1 MDRSG
6 ELRLCSPCLDAF
18 DYKVNLNMVPA
29 HSITSMRDQ
38 IIAASIQ

>member
-18 DYKVNLNMVPA
+18 VFPVNLNMVPEY
-29 HSITSMRDQ
+29 SL
-38 IIAASIQ
+38 ASVRGQKATVSL

>member
-18 DYKVNLNMVPA
+18 DCKVNLNMVPE
-29 HSITSMRDQ
+29 HSIASMRDQ
-38 IIAASIQ
+38 KNAASIQ